1 MKVFRLLVM
10 LAFLLVGLVIGALN
24 SQPLLIDFA
33 FASIATTS
41 GIAII
46 VALFA
51 GVLIG
56 LLVMLSVVLPLYARL
71 RQANKLASAAQKPAP
86 VVQASTT
93 APPGDPAAH
102 V

>member
-10 LAFLLVGLVIGALN
+10 LAFLLAGLVIGALN
-24 SQPLLIDFA
+24 SQPILIDFA

-46 VALFA
+46 VALLA

-56 LLVMLSVVLPLYARL
+56 AALLLLGVALPLYSKL
-71 RQANKLASAAQKPAP
+71 RVATKAIVAQRNETRPAVDP
-86 VVQASTT
+86 V
-93 APPGDPAAH
+93 APRPVDGI
-102 V
+102 